1 MQSYTVLSCL
11 VMELYNDIR
20 TIEEN
25 ALKKGHFSNV
35 SLTEIHTVEAIG
47 MYETR
52 SMSEVA
58 KILGITTGTLTV
70 AVNKLVKKQ
79 YVQRIKSD
87 RDRRV
92 VLLKLTK
99 EGRLLYRVHQK
110 FHIDLIRASVEGVS
124 EEERETLERAL
135 ERLHAYMMENYIND

>member
-1 MQSYTVLSCL
+1 
-11 VMELYNDIR
+11 MELYNDIR